1 MKLEALCLRVAETAI
16 IFLEEELGYKIPDRL
31 ILKAAKKAADPKV
44 LNDIL
49 KRGGEQGKR
58 Q

>member
-49 KRGGEQGKR
+49 GRDRKQDER
-58 Q
+58 